1 MIRIAMSGQTMAQ
14 DMHAVHRGSSKHS
27 AYGTPW
33 RLKLSRDMPRI
44 FSGHAPTHSVQPL
57 HRSRSI
63 SGRPLD
69 TEILLYHDED
79 PEYHVHQ
86 FVARKS
92 AD

>member
-1 MIRIAMSGQTMAQ
+1 M
-14 DMHAVHRGSSKHS
+14 
-27 AYGTPW
+27 
-33 RLKLSRDMPRI
+33 LRI
-44 FSGHAPTHSVQPL
+44 FSGQAPMQRVQPL
-57 HRSRSI
+57 HRSRLI

-69 TEILLYHDED
+69 TEILLYHDEA